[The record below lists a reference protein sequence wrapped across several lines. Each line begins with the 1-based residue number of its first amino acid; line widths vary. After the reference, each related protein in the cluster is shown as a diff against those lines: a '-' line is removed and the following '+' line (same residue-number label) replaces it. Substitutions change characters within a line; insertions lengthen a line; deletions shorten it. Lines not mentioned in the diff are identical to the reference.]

1 MEEYMF
7 MMNVW
12 MTRPDV
18 WMHAMAF
25 MHAGTYINV
34 WMDIMY
40 VGGGSE
46 REEGV
51 YIYDQERRSRKDS
64 LT

>member
-1 MEEYMF
+1 MF

-12 MTRPDV
+12 MTRSDV
-18 WMHAMAF
+18 WMHAMAC

-34 WMDIMY
+34 WMALMY

-46 REEGV
+46 REEEAN
-51 YIYDQERRSRKDS
+51 I
-64 LT
+64 